1 MKTSA
6 PRMMLVVAL
15 ALALVAS
22 ACGGGGGDDG
32 PSSTV
37 PAEEVPEGG
46 TLRIAGTSDV
56 DFMDPAAAYYSLT
69 FFLLRGVTR
78 QLVTYPTSPDRDE
91 QRELVADLATDTG
104 QVSDNGR
111 VWTFT
116 LRDGIEFGPAL
127 GGEDVPGVTGREITS
142 DDFRY
147 AFERLFDDGVGA
159 GYAFYYEVIEGA
171 QEFAA
176 GKADT
181 ISGIETPDDKTI
193 VFHLTREVG
202 DWPYRLSMPAISP
215 TPRGY
220 VEQFDKKKDSDYDQH
235 VVSSGPYYI
244 AEWEPEERIVL
255 ERNEHWDPQTDEVR
269 NAYIDSVNWKLG
281 FDNDV
286 GVQQVMDG
294 DYHMGLD
301 VSPQGAALERVVND
315 PDLNDQLINEASACT
330 RYIYMNTTV
339 EPFDDIDVRRAV
351 VYAIDR
357 QNIKRVFGGPI
368 TGPIATS
375 VIPSSLPGGLSAE
388 EYNPFATD
396 DMAGDMD
403 KAKELMAKAG
413 YENGFDG
420 PILVVGASDPPHDR
434 ILESVRA
441 DLVELGFSN
450 LELKDPAFPNQYTQF
465 YQVPSQNVGIGTSA
479 GWCSDYPD
487 PATFIEPLFNGANI
501 HPSSNQNY
509 AELDD
514 PAINR
519 SIQRAL
525 RLPLGEERDEAWEQ
539 INREV
544 TERALWVPW
553 SWDSETIF
561 HSGDLV
567 NPVYNEFFSHVD
579 WVNVGLSDEASQ

>member
-1 MKTSA
+1 VKTSA

-32 PSSTV
+32 PSTV

-567 NPVYNEFFSHVD
+567 NPIYNEFFSHVD
-579 WVNVGLSDEASQ
+579 WVNVGIAQE

>member
-539 INREV
+539 LNREV

>member
-1 MKTSA
+1 VKTSA

>member
-1 MKTSA
+1 VKTSA

-539 INREV
+539 LNREV

>member
-1 MKTSA
+1 VKTSA

-301 VSPQGAALERVVND
+301 VSPQGAALERVIND

-539 INREV
+539 LNREV